1 MSDPQRVAEKL
12 AREVE
17 RQLEIQ
23 AKLGEALLVDLK
35 KTADEGRPLMSFG
48 VAGPVQVGTSYI
60 PDRDWA
66 RCYGHYKAANK
77 DLLAE
82 QRERSKLQMLA
93 KQQGTNVL
101 SDDEYADE
109 LKQLAMDSVKQ
120 LSDDELEAEIRARGL
135 VVDEVKERDE

>member
-1 MSDPQRVAEKL
+1 VADPTQVALKL

-23 AKLGEALLVDLK
+23 AKLGEALLTDLEK
-35 KTADEGRPLMSFG
+35 VKRDGRPVFDVEG
-48 VAGPVQVGTSYI
+48 NVVNTSYV

-66 RCYGHYKAANK
+66 RCYGHYKSANK

-93 KQQGTNVL
+93 QNSGSSVL
-101 SDDEYADE
+101 SDEQYAEE
-109 LKQLAMDSVKQ
+109 LRQLALESVKQ
-120 LSDDELEAEIRARGL
+120 LSDDELEAEINARGL
-135 VVDEVKERDE
+135 AIEDVQERDE